1 MKLLCI
7 GDLHITLD
15 SIEFIGQIFTSYI
28 KNVIQCER
36 VDTIIIL
43 GDVLNNDE
51 MAINVREM
59 DCAHQLFKDLSQ
71 NIPLYIIVGNHDYI
85 DCHQFLTDRHWMNFL
100 KGTPNVTVVDHVCAV
115 GGAVLVPYVPP
126 GRFQEAL
133 NTYPN
138 WKSASVICA
147 HQSFNG
153 AHWKSGICLNG
164 DDWSTDLPPII
175 SGHIHGC
182 QKLDTGVWY
191 PGSIEPTKLNHLAVV
206 EFQEGDSAAIR
217 LIKHFGARAF
227 IGTVEEI
234 LKVGN
239 LTNCDIMWRASKDCP
254 CLLNSRAKIL
264 FALCLRQFPFL
275 NCTDRI
281 FSTRAMCIRIVRPKK
296 YWPILNKLKTSCY
309 SSLSNKNKHRSINLK
324 EKA

>member
-239 LTNCDIMWRASKDCP
+239 LTNCDITIRDTRENVARLKRLP
-254 CLLNSRAKIL
+254 L
-264 FALCLRQFPFL
+264 FVELEGQNTLRIMSQTIPFL
-275 NCTDRI
+275 ELYRQNI
-281 FSTRAMCIRIVRPKK
+281 FDTGDVYTYCAA
-296 YWPILNKLKTSCY
+296 
-309 SSLSNKNKHRSINLK
+309 
-324 EKA
+324 EKVLANFEQVEDQLLFIPLQQK